1 MVIKPDELELMQK
14 IVRGEEVDLED
25 VNDLAMMKR
34 SKKKKRKKK
43 SRLKRLILK
52 EREERWLAAKADV
65 DVIENGKGSFNDA
78 REDTAE
84 ESPKADTAGIV
95 LEKQLSTSGINLVEE
110 ANSADSDPAVA
121 AAAAATDEHSNA
133 AESADD
139 NHGRL
144 KVASEEKHDTKYPK
158 IPNVRRVREYVD
170 QEISKDLDQIVK
182 SMLGKLIAYQNR
194 ARAENPTKAKTRRR
208 LVFGLN
214 EVRRAVKSGKAQAV
228 IVATNIDEGK
238 IEGGLDDRTREI
250 LETAKEKEILVVFS
264 LRLRSLGKA
273 LGKISKVS
281 CVAVLRADGA
291 HEELK
296 QIRVMVPPLRQ
307 AFRNLAAAAAAAPA
321 FPGDMTKSDVSSGT
335 DERMIVFDPS
345 VPDFVPV

>member
-1 MVIKPDELELMQK
+1 SKLLSSGQSKGTSLADFIVTKKQRKKKSADRKTSTKTPAVAAAQAHRHQRRQHGKEKEKSIMVIKPDELELMQK

-52 EREERWLAAKADV
+52 EREERWLAAKADG

-208 LVFGLN
+208 LVF
-214 EVRRAVKSGKAQAV
+214 
-228 IVATNIDEGK
+228 
-238 IEGGLDDRTREI
+238 
-250 LETAKEKEILVVFS
+250 
-264 LRLRSLGKA
+264 
-273 LGKISKVS
+273 
-281 CVAVLRADGA
+281 
-291 HEELK
+291 
-296 QIRVMVPPLRQ
+296 
-307 AFRNLAAAAAAAPA
+307 
-321 FPGDMTKSDVSSGT
+321 
-335 DERMIVFDPS
+335 
-345 VPDFVPV
+345 